1 MSYIGHHPLQATE
14 QHRNHRHL
22 PGKRSCR
29 QRLRP
34 AFCAGCRVSED
45 LCYPDTHG
53 RRTGTIGRT
62 ETIAVPHRFFRVA
75 LPSLLLVTS
84 VLLPAR
90 PPAGAQPAPPPTSQV
105 ELIRGLLP
113 TVVSINS
120 FVADKSSTATTE
132 PDTSAIAGDKAKPL
146 SGSGLIIDPGGV
158 ILTNNHTVAGGSDM
172 RVTFSDGSHLPGR
185 LLAQAP
191 RIDLALVKVD
201 PPRPLTAA
209 RWGDSDAVQI
219 GQRVFVIG
227 NALGVGA
234 SVTSG
239 IVSALNRNVQQTPYD
254 DLIQTD
260 AAINHG
266 NSGGPLFDR
275 RGEVIG
281 IATAILSPT
290 PASTGLGFAI
300 PANDAR
306 FVAERM
312 LQEGQFRQG
321 YIGIKTEQMT
331 QDMAAALGMARP
343 VGSVVAAV
351 RLGEPAEAAGLRV
364 GDVVVRYDNQPV
376 TDDRALLR
384 AIVRSRIGQ
393 AVAVTVLRDGHET
406 TIEVTPTAWPEPP
419 TTLSVATPAPA
430 MLVPPDLGL
439 SLSALTADLRA
450 RHGLQMQRGGVLV
463 DAVAP
468 ATDAFDRGLQAGDVL
483 LRVQATE
490 VGSPREVQAAIDAAR
505 AAHNT
510 FVMALVLGKDEQL
523 FGPHWVALR
532 VGPAS

>member
-1 MSYIGHHPLQATE
+1 M
-14 QHRNHRHL
+14 
-22 PGKRSCR
+22 
-29 QRLRP
+29 
-34 AFCAGCRVSED
+34 
-45 LCYPDTHG
+45 
-53 RRTGTIGRT
+53 
-62 ETIAVPHRFFRVA
+62 ETIAVRHRFFPVT
-75 LPSLLLVTS
+75 LPRLLLATAL
-84 VLLPAR
+84 LLPAR
-90 PPAGAQPAPPPTSQV
+90 PPVGAQPAPATPPSQV

-113 TVVSINS
+113 TVVSINV
-120 FVADKSSTATTE
+120 FVVDKSPTNTTGPETPATT
-132 PDTSAIAGDKAKPL
+132 GDKPKPL
-146 SGSGLIIDPGGV
+146 SGSGLIIDPSGV
-158 ILTNNHTVAGGSDM
+158 ILTNNHSIAGGSDM

-185 LLAQAP
+185 VLAQAP

-209 RWGDSDAVQI
+209 RWGDSDAAQV

-227 NALGVGA
+227 NALGVGP

-290 PASTGLGFAI
+290 PASAGLGFAI

-306 FVAERM
+306 FAAERM
-312 LQEGQFRQG
+312 LQDGQFRQG

-364 GDVVVRYDNQPV
+364 GDVVVRYGNQPV

-393 AVAVTVLRDGHET
+393 AVAVTVLRDGHERT
-406 TIEVTPTAWPEPP
+406 VEVTPTAWPEPP
-419 TTLSVATPAPA
+419 TTESVAMPTPA

-468 ATDAFDRGLQAGDVL
+468 GTDAFDRGLQTGDVL

-505 AAHNT
+505 AAHSA
-510 FVMALVLGKDEQL
+510 FVMTLVLGKDEQL
-523 FGPHWVALR
+523 SGPHWVALR
-532 VGPAS
+532 VGPAP

>member
-1 MSYIGHHPLQATE
+1 VR
-14 QHRNHRHL
+14 HR
-22 PGKRSCR
+22 
-29 QRLRP
+29 
-34 AFCAGCRVSED
+34 FCRV
-45 LCYPDTHG
+45 T
-53 RRTGTIGRT
+53 
-62 ETIAVPHRFFRVA
+62 
-75 LPSLLLVTS
+75 LPCLVLAAA
-84 VLLPAR
+84 VLLTTR
-90 PPAGAQPAPPPTSQV
+90 TPAGAQPAPAAPPSQV

-113 TVVSINS
+113 TVVSINV
-120 FVADKSSTATTE
+120 FVVDKSPTDTTDPGTPAT
-132 PDTSAIAGDKAKPL
+132 AGDKAKPL

-158 ILTNNHTVAGGSDM
+158 ILTNNHTVAGGTDM

-185 LLAQAP
+185 VLAQAP

-201 PPRPLTAA
+201 PSRPLTAA
-209 RWGDSDAVQI
+209 RWGDSDAVQV

-281 IATAILSPT
+281 IASAILSPT
-290 PASTGLGFAI
+290 AASAGVGFAI

-306 FVAERM
+306 FAAERL
-312 LQEGQFRQG
+312 LQDGQLRQG
-321 YIGIKTEQMT
+321 YIGIKTEQVT

-364 GDVVVRYDNQPV
+364 GDVVVRYDNQRV
-376 TDDRALLR
+376 ADDRALLR
-384 AIVRSRIGQ
+384 AIVRSPIGQ
-393 AVAVTVLRDGHET
+393 PVAVTVLRDGHER
-406 TIEVTPTAWPEPP
+406 TIEVTPTALPAPA
-419 TTLSVATPAPA
+419 TTLSAATPTPA
-430 MLVPPDLGL
+430 MLVPADLGL
-439 SLSALTADLRA
+439 SLSALTADLRV

-468 ATDAFDRGLQAGDVL
+468 GTDAFDRGVQAGDVL

-505 AAHNT
+505 AAHST

-523 FGPHWVALR
+523 TGPHWVALR

>member
-1 MSYIGHHPLQATE
+1 VRPRFRRITL
-14 QHRNHRHL
+14 
-22 PGKRSCR
+22 SC
-29 QRLRP
+29 
-34 AFCAGCRVSED
+34 
-45 LCYPDTHG
+45 
-53 RRTGTIGRT
+53 
-62 ETIAVPHRFFRVA
+62 
-75 LPSLLLVTS
+75 LLLAAA
-84 VLLPAR
+84 LLLAAR
-90 PPAGAQPAPPPTSQV
+90 PPAGAQPAPAAPPSQV
-105 ELIRGLLP
+105 ELIHGLLL
-113 TVVSINS
+113 TVVSINV
-120 FVADKSSTATTE
+120 FEVDKATTDTTE
-132 PDTSAIAGDKAKPL
+132 PGTPATAGDKPKPL

-185 LLAQAP
+185 VLARAP

-209 RWGDSDAVQI
+209 RWGDSDAVQV

-290 PASTGLGFAI
+290 PASAGVGFAI

-306 FVAERM
+306 FAAERL
-312 LQEGQFRQG
+312 LQDRQLRQG

-351 RLGEPAEAAGLRV
+351 RLGEPAETAGLQV
-364 GDVVVRYDNQPV
+364 GDVVVRYDNRPV
-376 TDDRALLR
+376 TDDRGLLR
-384 AIVRSRIGQ
+384 AIVRSPIGQ
-393 AVAVTVLRDGHET
+393 PVAITVLRDGHERT
-406 TIEVTPTAWPEPP
+406 VEVTPTAWPEPP
-419 TTLSVATPAPA
+419 TTQSVATPTPA

-450 RHGLQMQRGGVLV
+450 RHGLQMQHGGVLV

-468 ATDAFDRGLQAGDVL
+468 GTDAFDRGVQAGDVV
-483 LRVQATE
+483 LRVQGTE

-505 AAHNT
+505 AAHT
-510 FVMALVLGKDEQL
+510 AFVMALVLGKDEQL
-523 FGPHWVALR
+523 SGPHWVALR
-532 VGPAS
+532 VDPSP